1 MERALTNQS
10 SEFCTNRKANLP
22 LPRDADRDAEDRKAA
37 EEHRAKVIEEQ
48 RRAAREQERAE
59 EKEMRC
65 LQAAQRAAAPVPS
78 IAPKASPS

>member
-1 MERALTNQS
+1 M
-10 SEFCTNRKANLP
+10 P
-22 LPRDADRDAEDRKAA
+22 LPRDAEDRKAA